1 MALTG
6 RVNRGAL
13 PIKVRVRDDF
23 LSTGKADKTYREEL
37 HYGVVGQFVVPLAP
51 RCYGPS
57 S

>member
-6 RVNRGAL
+6 GVNRGAL

-37 HYGVVGQFVVPLAP
+37 HYGVVGQSVVPLAP
-51 RCYGPS
+51 RCYGLS